1 MQPLLRNMS
10 GMSVAL
16 SGQFVTV
23 RMRIIK
29 ANETKISIAT
39 LITRLPIAIHHH
51 VANEFQNVHRQV

>member
-1 MQPLLRNMS
+1 MS

-23 RMRIIK
+23 RMRITK